1 MTTQID
7 LVMITTCTS
16 DSYITNMLE
25 SVTRNN
31 KDINVEIISVLQ
43 NNVKSNVESTNNTF
57 IHYIHHNEVI
67 SLSKARNIALKYLFS
82 ESLSYNYIMFPDDD
96 SSFDRDFFI
105 NFKQNIKSC
114 SLIDV
119 YGTGTTTL
127 YKSHNFKDGEILS
140 LKNYKN
146 AMSVNIIIDSDTQK
160 KVGNF
165 DENLGV
171 GNYYGAG
178 EDADYYIRCINAGA
192 SFYYLKSLWNF
203 HPMDSDKNNQ
213 MSLSHLIRRYRSYG
227 RGQIYM
233 LLKHNLKLE
242 ALKCV
247 FSALFGSIIAL
258 FKIDLKLCLARS
270 YAFLVRLK
278 TFLNN
283 L

>member
-1 MTTQID
+1 MVLYD
-7 LVMITTCTS
+7 LVLIATCTNS
-16 DSYITNMLE
+16 KYVNRLLDSVISNNQCVKVLFVLVLQNSSEAKYIENDFTH
-25 SVTRNN
+25 
-31 KDINVEIISVLQ
+31 IVEIIIP
-43 NNVKSNVESTNNTF
+43 NM
-57 IHYIHHNEVI
+57 I
-67 SLSKARNIALKYLFS
+67 SLSKARNIALEYLIDKDILYRF
-82 ESLSYNYIMFPDDD
+82 IMFPDDD
-96 SSFDRDFFI
+96 SSYDSHFF
-105 NFKQNIKSC
+105 NSFIKEVKAC

-119 YGTGTTTL
+119 YGTNTNSL
-127 YKSHNFKDGEILS
+127 YKKSNLSNNQKLS
-140 LKNYKN
+140 LLNYRN
-146 AMSVNIIIDSDTQK
+146 AMSVNMIIDYTTVE
-160 KVGNF
+160 KVGFF

-258 FKIDLKLCLARS
+258 FKLDLKLCLARS

>member
-16 DSYITNMLE
+16 DSYIANMLE

-31 KDINVEIISVLQ
+31 KDINVEIISILQ

-57 IHYIHHNEVI
+57 IHYIHLNEVI

-258 FKIDLKLCLARS
+258 FKLDLKLCLARS

>member
-43 NNVKSNVESTNNTF
+43 NNVKSNVESTNNTI
-57 IHYIHHNEVI
+57 IHYIHLNEVI

-178 EDADYYIRCINAGA
+178 EDADYFIRCIKAGA
-192 SFYYLKSLWNF
+192 TFYYIKNLWNY
-203 HPMDSDKNNQ
+203 HPFNNLKQ
-213 MSLSHLIRRYRSYG
+213 NELPLPLLIKRYKSYG
-227 RGQIYM
+227 RGAIFM
-233 LLKHNLKLE
+233 FLKHNMKKE
-242 ALKCV
+242 AIYCILQGCGGAI
-247 FSALFGSIIAL
+247 SALFRLNFKLAYARL
-258 FKIDLKLCLARS
+258 FGVISRTATYIKCC
-270 YAFLVRLK
+270 
-278 TFLNN
+278 
-283 L
+283 